1 MASDKQ
7 VLREVWEGKLPLCIT
22 IASDEVNSIDPLEK
36 IYVMA
41 PRQSYLPLCCER
53 VAEVCRK
60 AHASGDAMKISGT
73 NGRSLTP
80 RGKGSSECMSCLY

>member
-60 AHASGDAMKISGT
+60 AHASGDASEE
-73 NGRSLTP
+73 
-80 RGKGSSECMSCLY
+80 GSNSHTEVWFGFVDILRK